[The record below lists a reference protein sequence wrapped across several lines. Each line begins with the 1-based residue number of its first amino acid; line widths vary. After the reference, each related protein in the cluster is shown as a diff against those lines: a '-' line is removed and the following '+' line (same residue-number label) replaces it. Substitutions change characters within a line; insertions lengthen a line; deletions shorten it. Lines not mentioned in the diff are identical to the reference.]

1 VDVPSGFALTRL
13 EGGWEQYEL
22 GIGRLVQSKSA
33 SGHRDQNLAAGC
45 QTYAPLQICP
55 LRLETATLLT
65 QVMEPAGCLES
76 RSLSRYNRHRTS
88 QKDEEPE

>member
-1 VDVPSGFALTRL
+1 VDVPSGFYLTRL
-13 EGGWEQYEL
+13 ERGWEQYEL
-22 GIGRLVQSKSA
+22 GIRRLVQAESA
-33 SGHRDQNLAAGC
+33 SGHWDQDLTAGS

-55 LRLETATLLT
+55 LRLKAATLLT
-65 QVMEPAGCLES
+65 QVMEPPGCLES